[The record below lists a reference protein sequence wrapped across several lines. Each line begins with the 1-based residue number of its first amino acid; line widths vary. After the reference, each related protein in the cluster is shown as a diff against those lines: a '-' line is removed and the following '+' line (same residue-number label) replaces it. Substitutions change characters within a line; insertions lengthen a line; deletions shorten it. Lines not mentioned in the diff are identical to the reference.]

1 MQRSETIPLVA
12 SLVLFFA
19 LVSAS
24 SAAPLHLTCHD
35 SDSQVVRK
43 GGGLVDW
50 ATCDSLVD
58 GVCNFRITP
67 PPPPLCD
74 CPFVGCCG
82 VAEALAAAAVPFVS
96 HENTIAFVHEMN
108 EFEVGDVLAVRP
120 TAREVG
126 PSIDAI
132 V

>member
-1 MQRSETIPLVA
+1 MRRSETIPLVA
-12 SLVLFFA
+12 SLLLFFA

-82 VAEALAAAAVPFVS
+82 SGEFSVPVKGKKRVLLSGHRRLVLRCLPALRARAGSFAPGP
-96 HENTIAFVHEMN
+96 I
-108 EFEVGDVLAVRP
+108 RP
-120 TAREVG
+120 LHA
-126 PSIDAI
+126 P
-132 V
+132 